1 MKTTNTNKAM
11 KTMEQLRKTQET
23 IASEIA
29 RLTEM
34 KKDID
39 SALAVYGV
47 EVTNEIVYEQPQT
60 IININ
65 KGRIV
70 EVQVT
75 NDEEIERLY
84 EENARHIKRI
94 NELAAENEKLINE
107 SIELE
112 NEISFKDGQI
122 LGFNKQIKQLED
134 KINELQSA
142 LNAKKLTKVKTM
154 QDELKEYKEQITK
167 DNEALETYVQNIV
180 DKQQTKQ
187 TNDLKDKLA
196 KIKAV
201 QERQEKINNM
211 TKEELSEFHIE
222 PSDKAKE
229 RAEQAKR
236 EKQEL
241 IDKYEL
247 TYKAVNYKENM
258 ETVYCVYGTI
268 KLAGKVFSYKA
279 TNLHDNPIV
288 FGCMDMNL
296 IKETR
301 DVLTKLMSFGFATTE
316 KEGYDNVV
324 YDFANDIVIWKTHD
338 NQYKGYTSQYVF
350 VWDGIA
356 STPCRK
362 ALKSALNNKVAMKP
376 MTTATTSEKQF
387 ELGQRI
393 IALCKEHFDK
403 HEEFTNEVVV
413 NTNDELD
420 LDDITDEEIDL

>member
-23 IASEIA
+23 IASEIV

-65 KGRIV
+65 KGKIV
-70 EVQVT
+70 EVQTVKEVQVT
-75 NDEEIERLY
+75 NEEELNRLY
-84 EENARHIKRI
+84 EENARHIRRI
-94 NELAAENEKLINE
+94 NELAAENEKLIDE
-107 SIELE
+107 TIELE
-112 NEISFKDGQI
+112 NQIAFKDGQI
-122 LGFNKQIKQLED
+122 TGLQRQIKELET
-134 KINELQSA
+134 KEV
-142 LNAKKLTKVKTM
+142 KTTKVKTM
-154 QDELKEYKEQITK
+154 QEELKEYKEQITK

-180 DKQQTKQ
+180 NKQP

-196 KIKAV
+196 KIKAA

-211 TKEELSEFHIE
+211 TPDEIHEYLK
-222 PSDKAKE
+222 PSDKAVE
-229 RAEQAKR
+229 RAEQVKR

-258 ETVYCVYGTI
+258 ETVYCVFGTI

-350 VWDGIA
+350 VWDGIT

-403 HEEFTNEVVV
+403 HEEFTNEVAV

>member
-47 EVTNEIVYEQPQT
+47 EITSEQPQT

-65 KGRIV
+65 KGKIV
-70 EVQVT
+70 EVQTVKEVQVT
-75 NDEEIERLY
+75 NEEELNKLY

-94 NELAAENEKLINE
+94 NELAAENEKLIDE
-107 SIELE
+107 TIELE
-112 NEISFKDGQI
+112 NQITFKDGQI
-122 LGFNKQIKQLED
+122 TGLQRQIEELETKKVKKT
-134 KINELQSA
+134 KI
-142 LNAKKLTKVKTM
+142 KTM
-154 QDELKEYKEQITK
+154 QDELKEY
-167 DNEALETYVQNIV
+167 NE
-180 DKQQTKQ
+180 QTKQ
-187 TNDLKDKLA
+187 TNISKDKLA
-196 KIKAV
+196 KIREM

-211 TKEELSEFHIE
+211 TPDEIHEYLK
-222 PSDKAKE
+222 PSNKAVE
-229 RAEQAKR
+229 RAEQMKR
-236 EKQEL
+236 EKEEL
-241 IDKYEL
+241 ISKYEL
-247 TYKAVNYKENM
+247 TYKAVNYKEDM
-258 ETVYCVYGTI
+258 ETVYCVFGTI
-268 KLAGKVFSYKA
+268 KLAGKTFSYKA

-324 YDFANDIVIWKTHD
+324 YDFANDVVIWKTHD

-350 VWDGIA
+350 VWDGIT

-362 ALKSALNNKVAMKP
+362 ALKSALNNKTAMKP
-376 MTTATTSEKQF
+376 MTAATTSEKQF

-403 HEEFTNEVVV
+403 HEEFTNEINVS
-413 NTNDELD
+413 TNEQID

>member
-11 KTMEQLRKTQET
+11 KTMEQLRRTQET

-39 SALAVYGV
+39 NALVVYGV

-122 LGFNKQIKQLED
+122 LGFNNQIKQLED
-134 KINELQSA
+134 KVNELQSA

-211 TKEELSEFHIE
+211 TPDEIHEYLK
-222 PSDKAKE
+222 PSDKAVE
-229 RAEQAKR
+229 RAEQVKR

-301 DVLTKLMSFGFATTE
+301 DVLTKLMNFGFATTE

>member
-39 SALAVYGV
+39 GALAVYGV
-47 EVTNEIVYEQPQT
+47 EVTNKIVYEQPQT

-65 KGRIV
+65 KGKIV
-70 EVQVT
+70 EVQT
-75 NDEEIERLY
+75 ANEEELNRLY
-84 EENARHIKRI
+84 EENARHIRRI
-94 NELAAENEKLINE
+94 NELVAENEKLIDE
-107 SIELE
+107 TIELE
-112 NEISFKDGQI
+112 NKIAFKDGQI
-122 LGFNKQIKQLED
+122 TGLQKQIKELETKKVKKT
-134 KINELQSA
+134 KI
-142 LNAKKLTKVKTM
+142 KTM

-167 DNEALETYVQNIV
+167 DNE
-180 DKQQTKQ
+180 QTKQ
-187 TNDLKDKLA
+187 TNISKDKLA
-196 KIKAV
+196 KIREM

-211 TKEELSEFHIE
+211 TPDEIHEYLK
-222 PSDKAKE
+222 PSNKAVE
-229 RAEQAKR
+229 RAEQMKR
-236 EKQEL
+236 EKEEL
-241 IDKYEL
+241 ISKYEL
-247 TYKAVNYKENM
+247 TYKAVNYKEDM
-258 ETVYCVYGTI
+258 ETVYCVFGTI
-268 KLAGKVFSYKA
+268 KLAGKTFSYKA

-324 YDFANDIVIWKTHD
+324 YDFANDVVIWKTHD

-350 VWDGIA
+350 VWDGIT

-362 ALKSALNNKVAMKP
+362 ALKSALNNKTAMKP
-376 MTTATTSEKQF
+376 MTAATTSEKQF
-387 ELGQRI
+387 ELGQKI

-403 HEEFTNEVVV
+403 HEEFTNEINVS
-413 NTNDELD
+413 TNEQID

>member
-1 MKTTNTNKAM
+1 MGSDRRWRIIFMKTTNTNKAM

-65 KGRIV
+65 KGKIV

-75 NDEEIERLY
+75 NEEELNRLY
-84 EENARHIKRI
+84 EENARHIRRI
-94 NELAAENEKLINE
+94 NELAAENEKLIDE
-107 SIELE
+107 TIELE
-112 NEISFKDGQI
+112 NQIAFKDGQI
-122 LGFNKQIKQLED
+122 TGLQRRIKELET
-134 KINELQSA
+134 KE
-142 LNAKKLTKVKTM
+142 AKATKVKAM

-167 DNEALETYVQNIV
+167 DNERLEAYVQNV
-180 DKQQTKQ
+180 VNKQP

-211 TKEELSEFHIE
+211 TPDEIHEYLK
-222 PSDKAKE
+222 PSDKAVE
-229 RAEQAKR
+229 RAEQVKR

-258 ETVYCVYGTI
+258 ETVYCVFGTI
-268 KLAGKVFSYKA
+268 KLAGKTFSYKA

-296 IKETR
+296 IRETR

-350 VWDGIA
+350 VWDGIT